1 MLKTRH
7 IILILYLH
15 TLYNLKFVKTSI
27 SYYQKLFYNFFTL
40 EIYNILQIGFAN
52 SAWADVTF
60 LRIYSTFEC
69 TGRGC
74 LFHMSW

>member
-15 TLYNLKFVKTSI
+15 TLYNLKFVKTEVFPI
-27 SYYQKLFYNFFTL
+27 IKNYFIIFYTRN
-40 EIYNILQIGFAN
+40 YNILQIGFAN
-52 SAWADVTF
+52 SAWVDVTF

-69 TGRGC
+69 TG
-74 LFHMSW
+74 